1 LAIRI
6 YSKLFAKYDE
16 LVDLLSIIRH
26 IWRNMTSPT
35 KLTDEAFLKSF
46 GERLAM
52 VRLEREWTQQK
63 LAKEAKVAKRR
74 VERLESGEVTANL
87 AGLVRVLRA
96 LGLLEKLDL
105 LVPEIGHGPMEQLKM
120 QGRRRRR
127 ASSKKNQ
134 DAKPAVWQW
143 GDES

>member
-1 LAIRI
+1 
-6 YSKLFAKYDE
+6 
-16 LVDLLSIIRH
+16 
-26 IWRNMTSPT
+26 MTSPT

-46 GERLAM
+46 GQRLAM

-74 VERLESGEVTANL
+74 VERLEAGEVTANL
-87 AGLVRVLRA
+87 AGFVRVLRA
-96 LGLLEKLDL
+96 LGLLEKLDML
-105 LVPEIGHGPMEQLKM
+105 MPDVGPGPMEQLQM
-120 QGRRRRR
+120 QGRRRRRR

-134 DAKPAVWQW
+134 DAKPTVWQW

>member
-1 LAIRI
+1 
-6 YSKLFAKYDE
+6 
-16 LVDLLSIIRH
+16 
-26 IWRNMTSPT
+26 MTSPT

-46 GERLAM
+46 GQRLAM
-52 VRLEREWTQQK
+52 MRLQREWTQQK

-74 VERLESGEVTANL
+74 VERLEAGEVTANL
-87 AGLVRVLRA
+87 AGFVRILRA

-105 LVPEIGHGPMEQLKM
+105 LIPEISPSPMEQLRTRTKK
-120 QGRRRRR
+120 RRR

-134 DAKPAVWQW
+134 DAKPVAWQW

>member
-1 LAIRI
+1 
-6 YSKLFAKYDE
+6 
-16 LVDLLSIIRH
+16 
-26 IWRNMTSPT
+26 
-35 KLTDEAFLKSF
+35 
-46 GERLAM
+46 M

-74 VERLESGEVTANL
+74 VERLESGEVTASL
-87 AGLVRVLRA
+87 AGFVRVLRA

-105 LVPEIGHGPMEQLKM
+105 LVPEIGHGPMEQLQM

-134 DAKPAVWQW
+134 DAKPAAWQW
-143 GDES
+143 GDET